1 MPASGAY
8 PMTPMEADY
17 MATTYQQMIDTIGMS
32 ITYKIAKIDSLD
44 QYEHPVYSYTDLT
57 INAVV
62 ANMDEK
68 EYDYVE
74 VGFLPAHYSKLWV
87 YQVTPEVGDRLLW
100 MYILWEVRAGIP
112 RVIANTVLY
121 YDIIIRRV
129 LSEGSLVSGGTLTTG
144 GEGTLTT
151 GGGGTSNPPDPN
163 DP

>member
-1 MPASGAY
+1 
-8 PMTPMEADY
+8 
-17 MATTYQQMIDTIGMS
+17 
-32 ITYKIAKIDSLD
+32 
-44 QYEHPVYSYTDLT
+44 
-57 INAVV
+57 
-62 ANMDEK
+62 MD
-68 EYDYVE
+68 
-74 VGFLPAHYSKLWV
+74 
-87 YQVTPEVGDRLLW
+87 
-100 MYILWEVRAGIP
+100 ILWEVRAGIP